1 VKLKSLIVFKV
12 IISCIGALVGIVHF
26 AHSQTS
32 NNLESDSN
40 SIYLMELTNQ
50 AKKWSNI
57 NIDSALHYAR
67 EASGLADIL
76 NHKEGLRENLMV
88 LGIGFSQLNEY
99 ESALEVFER
108 VCSLTQEDEESN
120 LVAEIEVANQ
130 IGDVYRNLEQYDKAL
145 IKHQEAMEL
154 AKQLKPEEEE
164 KISTILFYLGKLYK
178 AQGQDSLALDAQI
191 MSLEITERGG
201 SSAKHA
207 LALLEIGLL
216 YERFGDFEKAFS
228 SLNQALEIAKKNGN
242 EKEVVYILNMLAA
255 TYAKTK
261 SAHGSIRSAETALQ
275 IATDNYDFAAA
286 SEACANL
293 AHCFK
298 ALKNFEKSLEYE
310 RLEDVFKNQLLT
322 SERKRLVTVMQA
334 NFDLTKKEIENQ
346 SLRAQEKVL
355 KRDLERQMLTILF
368 FGLAFFLACT
378 LAFLLYR
385 FNKSRVKTNKLLVE
399 QNTAIQA
406 QKVELEK
413 AMDQLKSA
421 QSHIVQSEKMAS
433 LGLLT
438 AGIAHE
444 INNPVN
450 FIYSGV
456 AGLKKNLA
464 AMMDVTNR
472 FNAIESK
479 EEFEEEKAK
488 IETLKKRIYYEEVEE
503 DINGLLLS
511 IEDGA
516 ERTCKI
522 VESLRTFSRID
533 ASSLNKFD
541 VHKNIDSTLVLLK
554 TKLRDNILVE
564 RKYESNLPEIDS
576 YNGQLN
582 QVMMNILTNAI
593 QAIGGE
599 KGMIT
604 ISTQKKRTSICIMIK
619 DSGVGMDTTAK
630 SRLFEPFYTT
640 KEIGKGTGLGL
651 SISYGIIKRHNG
663 KIDVTSEVGVGTTFS
678 IELPIIQKVVEEKV
692 SV

>member
-1 VKLKSLIVFKV
+1 MKLRSLIVYKV
-12 IISCIGALVGIVHF
+12 VLTCVVLIVGFVRF
-26 AHSQTS
+26 AHSQSTKQVTS
-32 NNLESDSN
+32 DRSN
-40 SIYLMELTNQ
+40 HLMHLTSQ
-50 AKKWSNI
+50 AKKWSSI
-57 NIDSALHYAR
+57 NIDSALYYAQ
-67 EASGLADIL
+67 EAASLAYEID
-76 NHKEGLRENLMV
+76 HKEGLRENLMV
-88 LGIGFSQLNEY
+88 LGMGFSQLKEY
-99 ESALEVFER
+99 NSALEVFDR
-108 VCSLTQEDEESN
+108 VCLLIQQKEERN

-130 IGDVYRNLEQYDKAL
+130 MGDVYRNIEQYNKAL

-154 AKQLKPEEEE
+154 AQQLGGAEVE
-164 KISTILFYLGKLYK
+164 KISSTLFYLGKLYK
-178 AQGQDSLALDAQI
+178 AEGKDSLALATQQK
-191 MSLEITERGG
+191 SLATSENGG
-201 SSAKHA
+201 SSEKYS

-216 YERFGDFEKAFS
+216 HERLGDFEQAFS
-228 SLNQALEIAKKNGN
+228 SFNQALEIAKKNGN

-255 TYAKTK
+255 SYAKTK
-261 SAHGSIRSAETALQ
+261 SAHNSISNSEIALEL
-275 IATDNYDFAAA
+275 ASSNNDFAAA
-286 SEACANL
+286 SQACANL

-310 RLEDVFKNQLLT
+310 KLEDVYKNQLLA

-355 KRDLERQMLTILF
+355 KRDLKRQMWTAAF
-368 FGLAFFLACT
+368 FSLAFFLALA

-385 FNKSRVKTNKLLVE
+385 FNKSRVKTNKLLLE

-413 AMDQLKSA
+413 AMTQLKSA
-421 QSHIVQSEKMAS
+421 QSHLVQSEKMAS

-464 AMMDVTNR
+464 AMMEVTQQLD
-472 FNAIESK
+472 AIKSK
-479 EEFEEEKAK
+479 EEFEEKKAK
-488 IETLKKRIYYEEVEE
+488 IELLKKEIYYEEVQE

-516 ERTCKI
+516 ERTCDI

-554 TKLRDNILVE
+554 TKLRDNILLE
-564 RKYESNLPEIDS
+564 KKYDPQLPEIDS

-582 QVMMNILTNAI
+582 QVMMNVLTNAV
-593 QAIGGE
+593 QAIGTE
-599 KGMIT
+599 KGTIT
-604 ISTQKKRTSICIMIK
+604 IGTQLKLDTICITIQ
-619 DSGVGMDTTAK
+619 DSGVGMEETAK
-630 SRLFEPFYTT
+630 NRLFEPFYTT

-651 SISYGIIKRHNG
+651 SISYGIIQRHHG
-663 KIDVTSEVGVGTTFS
+663 TITVDSEVGKGTTFTIS
-678 IELPIIQKVVEEKV
+678 LPINQKVEEVV
-692 SV
+692 SA

>member
-1 VKLKSLIVFKV
+1 MNLKSLIVEKT
-12 IISCIGALVGIVHF
+12 ILLCIGFLFGAIQFTYSQSIVALE
-26 AHSQTS
+26 T
-32 NNLESDSN
+32 DS
-40 SIYLMELTNQ
+40 SKYLIALTDK
-50 AKKWSNI
+50 AKKWSSI
-57 NIDSALHYAR
+57 NIDSALHYAQ
-67 EASGLADIL
+67 EAANLAYEID
-76 NHKEGLRENLMV
+76 NKEGLRANLMV
-88 LGIGFSQLNEY
+88 IGMGFSQLKEHQK
-99 ESALEVFER
+99 ALEVFDR
-108 VCSLTQEDEESN
+108 VCLLIQEGGPN
-120 LVAEIEVANQ
+120 LVAEIEVDNQ
-130 IGDVYRNLEQYDKAL
+130 MGEVYRNTGQFDKAL
-145 IKHQEAMEL
+145 IKHQDAMSL
-154 AKQLKPEEEE
+154 AKRLATEETE
-164 KISTILFYLGKLYK
+164 KVSTTLFYLGKLYK
-178 AQGQDSLALDAQI
+178 AEGKDSLALKTQLA
-191 MSLEITERGG
+191 SLAITENGG
-201 SSAKHA
+201 SSDKYS

-216 YERFGDFEKAFS
+216 HERFGDFEKAFS
-228 SLNQALEIAKKNGN
+228 NFNQALEIAEKNGN

-255 TYAKTK
+255 SYAKTK
-261 SAHGSIRSAETALQ
+261 SAHNSISSSQSALRLASSNN
-275 IATDNYDFAAA
+275 DYAAA

-293 AHCFK
+293 ANCFK

-310 RLEDVFKNQLLT
+310 ALEDVYKNQLLA

-355 KRDLERQMLTILF
+355 KRDLKRQMWTAAF
-368 FGLAFFLACT
+368 FSLAFFLALA

-385 FNKSRVKTNKLLVE
+385 FNKSRVKTNELLME

-413 AMDQLKSA
+413 AMTQLKSA
-421 QSHIVQSEKMAS
+421 QSHLVQSEKMAS

-464 AMMDVTNR
+464 AMMEVTQQLDS
-472 FNAIESK
+472 IKSK
-479 EEFEEEKAK
+479 EEFEEKKTK
-488 IETLKKRIYYEEVEE
+488 IERLKKEIDYDEVQE
-503 DINGLLLS
+503 DINGLLTS

-516 ERTCKI
+516 ERTCNI

-554 TKLRDNILVE
+554 TKLSDDVTLE
-564 RKYESNLPEIDS
+564 KKYDPKLPLIDS

-582 QVMMNILTNAI
+582 QVMMNILTNAA
-593 QAIGGE
+593 QAIGTE
-599 KGMIT
+599 KGTIT
-604 ISTQKKRTSICIMIK
+604 IATRLEEGTVSISIQ
-619 DSGVGMDTTAK
+619 DSGEGMDETAK
-630 SRLFEPFYTT
+630 KRLFEPFYTT

-663 KIDVTSEVGVGTTFS
+663 TITVDSEVGKGTTFTIS
-678 IELPIIQKVVEEKV
+678 LPINQKVEEAV
-692 SV
+692 AV